1 MEQFLKSINEN
12 LLNLENL
19 KKDKF
24 KINKIAKKLSY
35 FCKNKQS
42 KILVCGNGGSA
53 TDSDH
58 FVTELM
64 IRFKK
69 NENLCLL

>member
-24 KINKIAKKLSY
+24 KINKIAKKLVL
-35 FCKNKQS
+35 F
-42 KILVCGNGGSA
+42 L
-53 TDSDH
+53 
-58 FVTELM
+58 
-64 IRFKK
+64 
-69 NENLCLL
+69 